1 MAQVQ
6 LDVLYKVTGLQAL
19 KQSQA
24 ALNGAANAAS
34 AGTNKIRGYNAA
46 TQGTA
51 VASSKAAAATGMAA
65 KGYRAT
71 GFAAVGATGGVKSFG
86 VALSAALGP
95 IAAITTG
102 LALVGKTITV
112 FSDRQRDV
120 AVLTN
125 GLKNLGLQGTPA
137 LDALQASADKLGK
150 TTLFDQEQFTR
161 GYALLTS
168 FKQIGVSSYE
178 RVATAAADL
187 AQTTGQDLN
196 SALLQL
202 SKALEDPAR
211 RVTDLSRSG
220 TVFTEQ
226 QKEQIR
232 VLQESGNI
240 LGAQAIIL
248 GEIEKQYGGA
258 AEAAGSAGFAGAM
271 DSLGEATRDLME
283 ALGQNL
289 VPMLTQLIKVLSQVI
304 GFVNTLIQKFNDL
317 GGKKIFQFLLKPAGI
332 FGELM
337 GYAAE
342 QVEKTRQNAEDAA
355 PAVADLADQVRDM
368 PKPVKETADQMQ
380 KVKQQTDQAS
390 ASTQQLNANSGQ
402 TVQKATELNRELQ
415 AQQSSLASVANA
427 QTQVNTA
434 TGQGAEM
441 AGLVAQNEQL
451 AAENAAMLA
460 QQQASA
466 NSQITA
472 GANEAG
478 RLANELQRAASAS
491 AGISGGGGGALGRSQ
506 NLLGGSSITVDN
518 SHKIYDKYKLTD
530 GKIVET
536 SQAEREQQMN
546 QARLNKMNERSR
558 IAQSWDAAWAGTDYD
573 SLTSNSWRRGG
584 IIGPIGSQM
593 YQAAIANAPPGMQNL
608 AEGQNRHMAGYAE
621 GGYVTGPQQA
631 IIGEGGE
638 PEYVIPASKMDGAMQ
653 RYSAGMRGSSM
664 IPSSA
669 DVSVNYNGSTVD
681 MGGTS
686 YINKGDVTGIV
697 SQAVNQTLTT
707 LQRSS
712 KARLT
717 AGLR

>member
-355 PAVADLADQVRDM
+355 PAVSELADQVRDM

-451 AAENAAMLA
+451 AAENAALLA

-466 NSQITA
+466 NSQITT

>member
-478 RLANELQRAASAS
+478 RLAN
-491 AGISGGGGGALGRSQ
+491 
-506 NLLGGSSITVDN
+506 
-518 SHKIYDKYKLTD
+518 
-530 GKIVET
+530 
-536 SQAEREQQMN
+536 
-546 QARLNKMNERSR
+546 
-558 IAQSWDAAWAGTDYD
+558 
-573 SLTSNSWRRGG
+573 
-584 IIGPIGSQM
+584 
-593 YQAAIANAPPGMQNL
+593 
-608 AEGQNRHMAGYAE
+608 
-621 GGYVTGPQQA
+621 
-631 IIGEGGE
+631 
-638 PEYVIPASKMDGAMQ
+638 
-653 RYSAGMRGSSM
+653 
-664 IPSSA
+664 
-669 DVSVNYNGSTVD
+669 
-681 MGGTS
+681 
-686 YINKGDVTGIV
+686 
-697 SQAVNQTLTT
+697 
-707 LQRSS
+707 
-712 KARLT
+712 
-717 AGLR
+717 

>member
-1 MAQVQ
+1 MAQVN
-6 LDVLYKVTGLQAL
+6 LDVVYNVKGMQAL
-19 KQSQA
+19 KQSQLAMNQA
-24 ALNGAANAAS
+24 A
-34 AGTNKIRGYNAA
+34 
-46 TQGTA
+46 
-51 VASSKAAAATGMAA
+51 MAA
-65 KGYRAT
+65 KGGTNSVSGYSRALSANGIAANKAAVGNAAASKGIRAT
-71 GFAAVGATGGVKSFG
+71 GFAATTASGGVKSFG

-95 IAAITTG
+95 IAAITG
-102 LALVGKTITV
+102 VLALASKTISV
-112 FSDRQRDV
+112 FSERQADV
-120 AVLTN
+120 AVLAN

>member
-19 KQSQA
+19 KQSQT

-51 VASSKAAAATGMAA
+51 VASGKAAAATGMAA

-95 IAAITTG
+95 IAGITTG

-137 LDALQASADKLGK
+137 LDALQQSADKLGK

-168 FKQIGVSSYE
+168 FRQIGVSSYE

-232 VLQESGNI
+232 VLQESGDI

-283 ALGQNL
+283 QLGENL
-289 VPMLTQLIKVLSQVI
+289 VPMLTKLIGVISQVVS
-304 GFVNTLIQKFNDL
+304 FVNSLIQKFNEL
-317 GGKKIFQFLLKPAGI
+317 GGNKIFEFLLKPAEI
-332 FGELM
+332 FGQLM
-337 GYAAE
+337 GSAAE
-342 QVEKTRQNAEDAA
+342 EVDRTRQNAEAAA
-355 PAVADLADQVRDM
+355 PAVSELKDQVRDM

-390 ASTQQLNANSGQ
+390 AGMQGLIATTNAETSSVETLKAKNAEVADSILLQKQLRAESNA
-402 TVQKATELNRELQ
+402 
-415 AQQSSLASVANA
+415 
-427 QTQVNTA
+427 A

-441 AGLVAQNEQL
+441 AGLVAQNEAL
-451 AAENAAMLA
+451 AAENAALLA

-478 RLANELQRAASAS
+478 RLANEL
-491 AGISGGGGGALGRSQ
+491 
-506 NLLGGSSITVDN
+506 
-518 SHKIYDKYKLTD
+518 
-530 GKIVET
+530 
-536 SQAEREQQMN
+536 
-546 QARLNKMNERSR
+546 
-558 IAQSWDAAWAGTDYD
+558 
-573 SLTSNSWRRGG
+573 
-584 IIGPIGSQM
+584 
-593 YQAAIANAPPGMQNL
+593 
-608 AEGQNRHMAGYAE
+608 
-621 GGYVTGPQQA
+621 
-631 IIGEGGE
+631 
-638 PEYVIPASKMDGAMQ
+638 
-653 RYSAGMRGSSM
+653 
-664 IPSSA
+664 
-669 DVSVNYNGSTVD
+669 
-681 MGGTS
+681 
-686 YINKGDVTGIV
+686 
-697 SQAVNQTLTT
+697 
-707 LQRSS
+707 
-712 KARLT
+712 
-717 AGLR
+717 

>member
-24 ALNGAANAAS
+24 ALNGAANAAG

-51 VASSKAAAATGMAA
+51 VASGKAATATGMAA

-95 IAAITTG
+95 IAAITGG

-168 FKQIGVSSYE
+168 FQQIGVSSYE

-226 QKEQIR
+226 QKEQIK
-232 VLQESGNI
+232 VLQESGDI
-240 LGAQAIIL
+240 LGAQGIIL
-248 GEIEKQYGGA
+248 SEIEKQYGGA

-271 DSLGEATRDLME
+271 DSLGEAARDLME
-283 ALGQNL
+283 QLGKNL
-289 VPMLTQLIKVLSQVI
+289 VPMLTGLIKVLSQVI
-304 GFVNTLIQKFNDL
+304 GFVNSLIQKFNEL
-317 GGKKIFQFLLKPAGI
+317 GGSKIFEFLIKPAEI
-332 FGELM
+332 FGRLM
-337 GYAAE
+337 GDAAE

-355 PAVADLADQVRDM
+355 PAVSELTDQARGM
-368 PKPVKETADQMQ
+368 PAPVKETVEQMK
-380 KVKQQTDQAS
+380 KVTEQTDEASGETQKLKAAVQQVDPEYESIVDNAKLTVEQLKEQGMAQA
-390 ASTQQLNANSGQ
+390 A
-402 TVQKATELNRELQ
+402 
-415 AQQSSLASVANA
+415 
-427 QTQVNTA
+427 VNTA
-434 TGQGAEM
+434 TSEVA
-441 AGLVAQNEQL
+441 AKAAVLAQNEGQAAQNAQQL
-451 AAENAAMLA
+451 AQAQAAANARIAQGATEAANLA
-460 QQQASA
+460 S
-466 NSQITA
+466 N
-472 GANEAG
+472 
-478 RLANELQRAASAS
+478 LQAASAA
-491 AGISGGGGGALGRSQ
+491 AGGGFSGGVGGSGDGTKQWTNAYKPIVTKKLNAAGEIVDKTQKEIEREENALKLAGWKGGILKVKDGGADTFAAAAFDASWFAAGLTGADADRQAQ
-506 NLLGGSSITVDN
+506 NAHRYGG
-518 SHKIYDKYKLTD
+518 
-530 GKIVET
+530 
-536 SQAEREQQMN
+536 M
-546 QARLNKMNERSR
+546 
-558 IAQSWDAAWAGTDYD
+558 
-573 SLTSNSWRRGG
+573 
-584 IIGPIGSQM
+584 IGPKGSIVDQM
-593 YQAAIANAPPGMQNL
+593 GKQRY
-608 AEGQNRHMAGYAE
+608 GYAE

-631 IIGEGGE
+631 VVGEGGE
-638 PEYVIPASKMDGAMQ
+638 PEYIIPASKMDSAMQ
-653 RYSAGMRGSSM
+653 RYGSGMRGSSV
-664 IPSSA
+664 IPDSA
-669 DVSVNYNGSTVD
+669 NVSINYSGSTVD

-686 YINKGDVTGIV
+686 YINQGDVNGIV
-697 SQAVNQTLTT
+697 KQAVNATLTT
-707 LQRSS
+707 LSRSAS
-712 KARLT
+712 ARLN